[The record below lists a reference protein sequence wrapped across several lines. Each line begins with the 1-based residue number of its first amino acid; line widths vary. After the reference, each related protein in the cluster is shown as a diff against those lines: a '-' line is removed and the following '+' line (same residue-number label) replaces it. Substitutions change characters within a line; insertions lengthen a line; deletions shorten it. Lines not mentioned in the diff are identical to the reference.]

1 MIDNDEGWRC
11 SRGALL
17 KKGAVA
23 AAGLGAGLALSSDWP
38 DGTLAAGSSL
48 DAGESG
54 AARARAATDMVLAA
68 NLGFSFKLATAL
80 SKQPP
85 SGNLFFSP
93 LSISMALAMAYNG
106 AGGATLAA
114 MTSTLGLK
122 AIGKPDVNLANRA
135 LIDGL
140 GSRDSAVKLSIADSI
155 WLKQGLSIVPG
166 FGEALRAYYGAG
178 LRTLDFS
185 NPSTPGA
192 INAWVKQQTHGLI
205 PSIVHKIDPA
215 TVMFLINALYFKAA
229 WSAQFPLYATQ
240 PSPFTTG
247 SGQQKPLPMMSVS
260 GNFSYTQSDTVQAVA
275 LPYASG
281 KFSMVI
287 VLPAAGTTVGQYVST
302 LNAAG
307 WNTLLGAMRLGHGKV
322 RMPRFSVDFEAGLR
336 PVLSALGMAAAF
348 DPNKATFTAMIK
360 GRNAYITD
368 VRHRA
373 IVKVDEMGTLAAAVT
388 SVGIGATAIQIDS
401 FTFDVNRPFFCA
413 IRDNTSGSLLFMGAI
428 VDPG

>member
-1 MIDNDEGWRC
+1 
-11 SRGALL
+11 
-17 KKGAVA
+17 
-23 AAGLGAGLALSSDWP
+23 
-38 DGTLAAGSSL
+38 
-48 DAGESG
+48 
-54 AARARAATDMVLAA
+54 
-68 NLGFSFKLATAL
+68 
-80 SKQPP
+80 
-85 SGNLFFSP
+85 
-93 LSISMALAMAYNG
+93 
-106 AGGATLAA
+106 
-114 MTSTLGLK
+114 
-122 AIGKPDVNLANRA
+122 
-135 LIDGL
+135 
-140 GSRDSAVKLSIADSI
+140 
-155 WLKQGLSIVPG
+155 
-166 FGEALRAYYGAG
+166 
-178 LRTLDFS
+178 
-185 NPSTPGA
+185 
-192 INAWVKQQTHGLI
+192 
-205 PSIVHKIDPA
+205 
-215 TVMFLINALYFKAA
+215 
-229 WSAQFPLYATQ
+229 
-240 PSPFTTG
+240 
-247 SGQQKPLPMMSVS
+247 
-260 GNFSYTQSDTVQAVA
+260 
-275 LPYASG
+275 
-281 KFSMVI
+281 MVI